1 MAPKQRATPRRTKDE
16 VYELN
21 ATAMGEILGRFR
33 GGKSTHPLTAYTVMR
48 YVHNNAGDIPNFPQP
63 DRLDGQRS
71 TWRSTRIPEIE
82 EWARNRPGRGA
93 GGGPPWPDPPTLD
106 EGYVPCAR
114 ASTLSSATTSRAAI
128 PVTASSAP
136 ARPGPGPRRR
146 SAVPASPPASRSATP
161 SKGARYEQRDRPT
174 ARG

>member
-93 GGGPPWPDPPTLD
+93 GGGRPWPDPPTLD
-106 EGYVPCAR
+106 EGYVPCALCKHPVER
-114 ASTLSSATTSRAAI
+114 HDIKGCHPRDGKLCPCPTRTWTTKKIR
-128 PVTASSAP
+128 
-136 ARPGPGPRRR
+136 
-146 SAVPASPPASRSATP
+146 
-161 SKGARYEQRDRPT
+161 GARLAAGLSERHTLQGST
-174 ARG
+174 I